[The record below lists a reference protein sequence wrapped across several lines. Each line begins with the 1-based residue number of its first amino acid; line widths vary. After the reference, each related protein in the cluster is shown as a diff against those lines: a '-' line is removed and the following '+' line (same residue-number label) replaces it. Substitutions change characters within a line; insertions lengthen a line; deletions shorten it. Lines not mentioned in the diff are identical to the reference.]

1 MATRK
6 PGRPSFKPTAAMRD
20 KVAIAVGG
28 GMKHEDIA
36 EALGIS
42 APTLRKHF
50 DAELSRVAHTKRLEA
65 LVALQRSA
73 KKGNV
78 SAIRA
83 YLNLVPT
90 VTASG
95 DLPGEPAETPAG
107 GPAATPAAP
116 GPVSATPVATV
127 PIGKK
132 EAAQAAA
139 FTAQHGTEWDGL
151 LPKITAVQH

>member
-1 MATRK
+1 
-6 PGRPSFKPTAAMRD
+6 MRE

-28 GMKHEDIA
+28 GMRHEEIA

-65 LVALQRSA
+65 LVALQKSA

-90 VTASG
+90 TTASA
-95 DLPGEPAETPAG
+95 DLPGEQPS
-107 GPAATPAAP
+107 TPAAAP
-116 GPVSATPVATV
+116 AGTTSEPHAAAAMPVAV
-127 PIGKK
+127 PLGKK
-132 EAAQAAA
+132 EAAQVAA
-139 FTAQHGTEWDGL
+139 FSAQAGTEWDGL
-151 LPKITAVQH
+151 LPKITAIQH

>member
-1 MATRK
+1 
-6 PGRPSFKPTAAMRD
+6 MRE

-28 GMKHEDIA
+28 GMRHEEIA

-65 LVALQRSA
+65 LVALQKSA

-90 VTASG
+90 TTASA
-95 DLPGEPAETPAG
+95 DLPGE
-107 GPAATPAAP
+107 AASTPAAAP
-116 GPVSATPVATV
+116 AGTSSEPHAAAALPVAL
-127 PIGKK
+127 PLGKK

-139 FTAQHGTEWDGL
+139 FSAQTGTDWDGL
-151 LPKITAVQH
+151 LPKITAIQH

>member
-1 MATRK
+1 
-6 PGRPSFKPTAAMRD
+6 MRE

-42 APTLRKHF
+42 TPTLRKYF

-65 LVALQRSA
+65 LVALQKSA

-95 DLPGEPAETPAG
+95 DLPGEEASTPAP
-107 GPAATPAAP
+107 GPAATPAEPKA
-116 GPVSATPVATV
+116 VAAQLPVAV
-127 PIGKK
+127 PLGKK

-139 FTAQHGTEWDGL
+139 FSAQAGTDWDGL
-151 LPKITAVQH
+151 LPQITAIQH

>member
-1 MATRK
+1 
-6 PGRPSFKPTAAMRD
+6 MRE

-28 GMKHEDIA
+28 GMKHEEIA

-65 LVALQRSA
+65 LVALQKSA

-90 VTASG
+90 VTASA
-95 DLPGEPAETPAG
+95 DLPGEAASTPAPG
-107 GPAATPAAP
+107 QAATPGEPKAVAAQLP
-116 GPVSATPVATV
+116 AAVLL
-127 PIGKK
+127 GKK

-139 FTAQHGTEWDGL
+139 FTAQAGTDWDGL
-151 LPKITAVQH
+151 LPQITAIQH

>member
-1 MATRK
+1 
-6 PGRPSFKPTAAMRD
+6 MRE

-42 APTLRKHF
+42 TPTLRKHF

-65 LVALQRSA
+65 LVALQKSA

-95 DLPGEPAETPAG
+95 DLPGEATTTPAP
-107 GPAATPAAP
+107 GPAATPSEPASVAVP
-116 GPVSATPVATV
+116 LPVGV
-127 PIGKK
+127 PLGKK
-132 EAAQAAA
+132 EAAQVAA
-139 FTAQHGTEWDGL
+139 FTAQAGTEWDGL
-151 LPKITAVQH
+151 LPKITAIQH